1 MRHQVA
7 GRKLSKNSS
16 QRKALFKS
24 LINSLIVHEAIKTT
38 EPKAKTVRVLVEKLI
53 TQGKNGSLQARR
65 AVEAFL
71 QNEIVV
77 KKIVEEL
84 GPLFKKRAGGFTRIV
99 RLGQRAGD
107 GAMMVRLEL
116 VEKTPKKEK
125 KVEPAA
131 KPAKVEPK
139 AKK

>member
-7 GRKLSKNSS
+7 GRKFSKNSS

-24 LINSLIVHEAIKTT
+24 LINSLIIHEAIKTT
-38 EPKAKTVRVLVEKLI
+38 EAKAKTVRVLVEKLI

-125 KVEPAA
+125 KVHI
-131 KPAKVEPK
+131 
-139 AKK
+139 

>member
-24 LINSLIVHEAIKTT
+24 LINSLIIHEAIKTT
-38 EPKAKTVRVLVEKLI
+38 EAKAKTVRVLVEKLI
-53 TQGKNGSLQARR
+53 TQGKTGTLQARR
-65 AVEAFL
+65 AVDAFL
-71 QNEIVV
+71 QNKTVV

-99 RLGQRAGD
+99 RLGQRASD

-116 VEKTPKKEK
+116 VETLKKKEK
-125 KVEPAA
+125 PVALPVKT
-131 KPAKVEPK
+131 EPK